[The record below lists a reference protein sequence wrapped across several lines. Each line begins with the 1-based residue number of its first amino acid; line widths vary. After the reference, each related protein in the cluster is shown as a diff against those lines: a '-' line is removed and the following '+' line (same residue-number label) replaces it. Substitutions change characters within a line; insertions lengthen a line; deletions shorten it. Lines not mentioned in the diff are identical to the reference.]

1 MRRLLVICSAPLTER
16 ESMKR
21 RWLTNILFAVIFL
34 IGLGILLYPT
44 MRNWY
49 SVWQAKREIRHY
61 QAEIAE
67 AVGPDY
73 SAWWEAAEAYNRRL
87 AENGNASIY
96 GTDQIEE
103 YESLLDVDGTGMMGY
118 IDIPA
123 IQVNLPI
130 YHGIEERALQ
140 AGAGHWQ
147 GTSLPTGGENTHCV
161 LTAHTG
167 LVKAKMFTDLDQLE
181 EGDTFTISVLD
192 RVLAYEV
199 DQIQITNPED
209 MDPLKI
215 EQGKDLVTLYT
226 CYPYGVNTHRLLVR
240 GHRIELP
247 EPEAEN
253 DQGADTGMA
262 DAGKPGRLAP
272 VICILAVAAA
282 GFWLVKRKKKRK

>member
-1 MRRLLVICSAPLTER
+1 
-16 ESMKR
+16 MKR
-21 RWLTNILFAVIFL
+21 RWLTNIIFAVIFL

-49 SVWQAKREIRHY
+49 SVWQAKQEIKHY
-61 QAEIAE
+61 QAEIAA

-73 SAWWEAAEAYNRRL
+73 SQQWEAAEEYNRRL
-87 AENGNASIY
+87 AENGNAIMY
-96 GTDQIEE
+96 GTDQAEE

-118 IDIPA
+118 IDIPV

-167 LVKAKMFTDLDQLE
+167 LVKAKMFTDLDQMK
-181 EGDTFTISVLD
+181 EGDTFTISILD
-192 RVLAYEV
+192 RVMTYEV

-209 MDPLKI
+209 MEPLRI
-215 EQGKDLVTLYT
+215 EPGKDFVTLYT

-240 GHRIELP
+240 GHRIETPASEEIEQQP
-247 EPEAEN
+247 EGLERTASS
-253 DQGADTGMA
+253 QAW
-262 DAGKPGRLAP
+262 KLAF
-272 VICILAVAAA
+272 AA
-282 GFWLVKRKKKRK
+282 GILVLAAGGFLLARRKKKRK